1 MSEQFVLGID
11 GGGSK
16 TLAAVADAEGRLAG
30 IARGTGVN
38 PVDNPHWRGEL
49 DAAVARLAF
58 DPMTV
63 AAVTA
68 ALPAYGEVAALS
80 RAQESAIAELFGTT
94 RTSILNDVDGA
105 QFGAFAG
112 GPGILILS
120 GSGSM
125 IWARDATGAS
135 LRVGGWGEA
144 IGDEGSAYWI
154 GKRAIALTS
163 QDLDGRA
170 EAPAL
175 TRALFDRLGLDLANA
190 QDSLTGWVA
199 ELSHPRSAVAALAEL
214 VSVLAEAGDD
224 AALTIMEEAANE
236 LARHIATAERKLPG
250 GRELPWSYAGGTFK
264 SGLLLAALER
274 RVGRPPLP
282 PRLPPIGG
290 ALLHAARQAG
300 WTADDAWID
309 RLAASIAENTVFN
322 RTTTN
327 QTYSTKQGE
336 QGDAWKGSIDDDS
349 VGEPRGRRTGA
360 G

>member
-1 MSEQFVLGID
+1 MSRRFVLGID

-16 TLAAVADAEGRLAG
+16 TLVALADAEGHLVAV
-30 IARGTGVN
+30 ARGAGVN
-38 PVDNPHWRGEL
+38 PVDNPNWRREL
-49 DAAVARLAF
+49 DTAVAALAF
-58 DPMTV
+58 DPLEI

-68 ALPAYGEVAALS
+68 ALPAYGEVAVLS
-80 RAQESAIAELFGTT
+80 AAQEAAIAALFGAVPS
-94 RTSILNDVDGA
+94 SILNDVDGA

-125 IWARDATGAS
+125 IWARDAAGAF

-154 GKRAIALTS
+154 GKRAIALAS

-170 EAPAL
+170 DAPAV
-175 TRALFDRLGLDLANA
+175 TAALFSRLGLDRTNA

-199 ELSHPRSAVAALAEL
+199 GLSHPRSAIAALAEL
-214 VSVLAEAGDD
+214 VSALAQAGDP
-224 AALTIMEEAANE
+224 AALAIMDEAADE
-236 LARHIATAERKLPG
+236 LARHVATAERKLPG
-250 GRELPWSYAGGTFK
+250 GRQLPWSYAGGTLK
-264 SGLLLAALER
+264 SPVLLAALES

-300 WTADDAWID
+300 WTADNAWID
-309 RLAASIAENTVFN
+309 RLAASIAENAVFN
-322 RTTTN
+322 PTIN
-327 QTYSTKQGE
+327 QTSTRQGE
-336 QGDAWKGSIDDDS
+336 QGNAWKGFIDDDCA
-349 VGEPRGRRTGA
+349 GEPPRGRTGT